1 MIVGMQMNTKMNKI
15 KWCGYEWLTQER
27 WGEIHPVKPKAW
39 YDDSAVEIR
48 GEQLILKTHKN
59 PKYFPKLDI
68 KSKIGVGLV
77 SCTTPFKYGIF
88 EIEAK
93 LPEGPYLWPAFW
105 TWAFESWPP
114 EIDIFEGYS
123 NKKGSYFNWNID
135 LLLGNFW
142 RVKTNFHLGVMPDN
156 FDLGAENH
164 YYTWKDPSKTFNK
177 YKLDWKEDSI
187 KIFFNDKLVRSI
199 TDKDVLSI
207 FNETTQ
213 NVIINNMV
221 QKECDENNPPYS
233 EFVVNYFKYTPLNE
247 K

>member
-1 MIVGMQMNTKMNKI
+1 MKKI

-39 YDDSAVEIR
+39 YDSEAVEIR

-59 PKYFPKLDI
+59 PKYFPHLDI

-77 SCTTPFKYGIF
+77 SCTTPFKYGKF

-114 EIDIFEGYS
+114 EIDIFEAYS
-123 NKKGSYFNWNID
+123 NKKGSYFNWGKPHELII
-135 LLLGNFW
+135 GKFW
-142 RVKTNFHLGVMPDN
+142 NCATNFHLGELPN
-156 FDLGAENH
+156 NYDLGAQDHYWTWKNPKNNFNH
-164 YYTWKDPSKTFNK
+164 YMM
-177 YKLDWKEDSI
+177 DWRPDRI
-187 KIFFNDKLVRSI
+187 DIFFNNKMVRSVR
-199 TDKDVLSI
+199 DKETLNIINS
-207 FNETTQ
+207 TTQ

-221 QKECDENNPPYS
+221 QSKHNEENPTYS
-233 EFVVNYFKYTPLNE
+233 EFIVNYFKYTPLQ
-247 K
+247 